1 MATTTATNATLQ
13 TLVQFYEN
21 CKNVK
26 TRYKIINGRFGK
38 ISILSHKPTSK
49 LYLQKTISAHNF
61 NVDEIK
67 VHQLMSEH
75 PNFIKIYFNHGFI
88 NNQVIV
94 MDYIDCPDLF
104 ETLQIKGELSYQ
116 LVSNIIRQLCEALN
130 DLHKHNFIHNDI
142 KLENV
147 LYFEALDRVY
157 VCDYGLCKHENLPSV
172 HDGTLE
178 YFSPEKIRR
187 HNYARSFDW
196 YAVGVLTYKLLTGGR
211 HPFEKSED
219 EMLDLNSM
227 KRRQQY
233 NDIGVLKHVR
243 NVNARDFVY
252 CLTRYNLDCRL
263 TNYKQIIKH
272 EFLS

>member
-1 MATTTATNATLQ
+1 MANVALER
-13 TLVQFYEN
+13 LVQFYEN

-26 TRYKIINGRFGK
+26 PRYKIINGRFGK
-38 ISILSHKPTSK
+38 ISVLSHKPTSK
-49 LYLQKTISAHNF
+49 MYLQKTIAAHNF
-61 NVDEIK
+61 NSDEIK
-67 VHQLMSEH
+67 VHQLMNEH
-75 PNFIKIYFNHGFI
+75 PNYIKMYFNYGTLNSQI
-88 NNQVIV
+88 IV
-94 MDYIDCPDLF
+94 MDYINCPDLF
-104 ETLQIKGELSYQ
+104 ETLQIKGELPYK

-130 DLHKHNFIHNDI
+130 DLHKYGFIHNDI

-157 VCDYGLCKHENLPSV
+157 ICDYGLCKHENSISV

-178 YFSPEKIRR
+178 YFSPEKIRH

-211 HPFEKSED
+211 HPFEKNED
-219 EMLDLNSM
+219 EMIDLNNM

-233 NDIGVLKHVR
+233 NDISVLKHVR

-252 CLTRYNLDCRL
+252 CLTRYNIDCRL
-263 TNYKQIIKH
+263 INYKQIVKH
-272 EFLS
+272 EFLV